1 MAGLARSNVRWFQP
15 PPKARTGPG
24 VRALQDAAAGV
35 GSPQTPLSLWSHAR
49 ALLALWHTHAR
60 STAPSRMWL
69 IASAYAPALAAL
81 QLQASRRTFTPPD
94 EPSVLLDLRPRE
106 AFASCHLE
114 GSSSLPLEELATE
127 LFTLPPPG
135 EWPMTLVGSRE
146 QIAQAQ
152 ALLQPKGWTAA
163 ELEAADASSLQRH
176 GATVEGHE
184 SAPTWR
190 PNSFLAAV
198 LRSQPVMPP
207 TGVAVDVGCG
217 SGRDAV
223 HLRQEL
229 GEGWSVVGVDNHGG
243 ALDRGRQLAQ
253 SCGQD
258 VVYTNA
264 NVRKQKL
271 AECVIESLAP
281 HRTGADGTS
290 EEGKLQLV
298 HGCRFLHLPLLENLE
313 ESLATGGLL
322 IWSTFLEGCEKI
334 APPFKPSRR
343 LNRGQLRELCGEAS
357 GFEVLCDEQG
367 ELLTR
372 GKWVP
377 AQFYAARR
385 VR

>member
-1 MAGLARSNVRWFQP
+1 MLLITSLCA
-15 PPKARTGPG
+15 PG
-24 VRALQDAAAGV
+24 
-35 GSPQTPLSLWSHAR
+35 
-49 ALLALWHTHAR
+49 
-60 STAPSRMWL
+60 
-69 IASAYAPALAAL
+69 LAAL

-94 EPSVLLDLRPRE
+94 EPSVLVDLRPRE
-106 AFASCHLE
+106 AYASCHLE
-114 GSSSLPLEELATE
+114 GSSSLPLAQLATE

-135 EWPMTLVGSRE
+135 EWPMALVGSRE
-146 QIAQAQ
+146 QIAEAQ

-163 ELEAADASSLQRH
+163 ELEADDASSLRRH
-176 GATVEGHE
+176 GYRTVDGHD

-207 TGVAVDVGCG
+207 AGVAVDVGCG

-223 HLRQEL
+223 HLSQEL
-229 GEGWSVVGVDNHGG
+229 GADWSVVGVDNHGG
-243 ALDRGRQLAQ
+243 ALDRGRQLARAV
-253 SCGQD
+253 GQD
-258 VVYTNA
+258 VVYANA
-264 NVRKQKL
+264 NIRKQTL
-271 AECVIESLAP
+271 AMAVAESL
-281 HRTGADGTS
+281 GADGTS
-290 EEGKLQLV
+290 EAAKLQLV
-298 HGCRFLHLPLLENLE
+298 HGCRFLHLPLLENLGE
-313 ESLATGGLL
+313 ETLAPDGLL
-322 IWSTFLEGCEKI
+322 IWSTFLEGCELI

-343 LNRGQLRELCGEAS
+343 LGFGQLRALCGEAS